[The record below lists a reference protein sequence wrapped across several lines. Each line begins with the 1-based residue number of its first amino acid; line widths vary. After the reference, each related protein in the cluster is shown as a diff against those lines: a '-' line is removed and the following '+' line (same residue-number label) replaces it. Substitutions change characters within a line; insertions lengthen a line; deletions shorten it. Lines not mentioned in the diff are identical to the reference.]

1 MQRVILSGDLDYS
14 TESQTRAVL
23 AEAIA
28 IDDDEVVA
36 DGSAVTFVD
45 SSGLRA
51 LLGAQAV
58 LAATGRHFSI
68 ENTSSA
74 MRRVIEI
81 TGLADLIDV
90 R

>member
-1 MQRVILSGDLDYS
+1 MQRVLLSGDLDYS
-14 TESQTRAVL
+14 SESHTRAVL

-28 IDDDEVVA
+28 RDTGEVVA
-36 DGSAVTFVD
+36 DGRAVTFVD

-51 LLGAQAV
+51 LLGAHSE
-58 LAATGRHFSI
+58 LAAAGRHFRI
-68 ENTSSA
+68 ENPSSA

-81 TGLADLIDV
+81 SGLADLVDV

>member
-51 LLGAQAV
+51 LLGARAA
-58 LAATGRHFSI
+58 LAAVGRHFSI